1 MCAPCA
7 RRRLESRLGVTPL
20 AWSDDAGPLGG
31 GRREPRP
38 GEVPLDGTQR
48 ESPRAF
54 ATALR
59 SRQAGCEGNTGG
71 RPMVR
76 GIVASLLVT
85 VLTATP
91 VLARNA
97 AGRAARAAG
106 PAKAVNP
113 ARVANARS
121 GSSKSS
127 GSASRGQNKL
137 GSS

>member
-1 MCAPCA
+1 
-7 RRRLESRLGVTPL
+7 
-20 AWSDDAGPLGG
+20 
-31 GRREPRP
+31 
-38 GEVPLDGTQR
+38 
-48 ESPRAF
+48 
-54 ATALR
+54 
-59 SRQAGCEGNTGG
+59 
-71 RPMVR
+71 MVR

-127 GSASRGQNKL
+127 GSASRGQKKL
-137 GSS
+137 GSSKGLVPPPTSPSGLGERKSPSAPTALAGPRFDKTTGLPIDPNASH